1 MPLRP
6 LLLAALLAL
15 LALPLAA
22 PAQTADPGLVQVF
35 ADWYGRHP
43 IGSTVAPSRTRPV
56 DAAAL
61 RLPALPAGQRY
72 VEFDG
77 MIAKLDAAW
86 KLLGLVRRAPGPAST
101 PTTRA
106 AAPDAPGASAAG
118 AAATATAEVNVTI
131 VTGDAGSED
140 QPAEATGDAP
150 RVLTVAEAEAQ
161 GIRIPRGHRPAAG
174 TCRVWVPG
182 TPPGR
187 QPRGE
192 VGCDAEGLPPG
203 AVLIRG

>member
-6 LLLAALLAL
+6 FLLAACLAASPLPLLAQ
-15 LALPLAA
+15 AA
-22 PAQTADPGLVQVF
+22 EPSLVEVF
-35 ADWYGRHP
+35 ADWYVRHP
-43 IGSTVAPSRTRPV
+43 IGSTVAPSQTRPV

-77 MIAKLDAAW
+77 MIAKVDASW
-86 KLLGLVRRAPGPAST
+86 RLLGLARRAP
-101 PTTRA
+101 TTEA
-106 AAPDAPGASAAG
+106 AAPVPQAPAAP
-118 AAATATAEVNVTI
+118 AATSEATATANAEVNVTI
-131 VTGDAGSED
+131 VTGDAASED
-140 QPAEATGDAP
+140 APADDS

-161 GIRIPRGHRPAAG
+161 GIRIPGGHRPAAG
-174 TCRVWVPG
+174 TCRIWIPG

-187 QPRGE
+187 QPRGA
-192 VGCDAEGLPPG
+192 VDCGLDDLPPG